1 MTCIVVTR
9 NPENGDVLAIEDDRG
24 KAAHWHNKEAALAA
38 AREHRLVK
46 AWGGYVIDLDE
57 MRITE
62 VYVV

>member
-9 NPENGDVLAIEDDRG
+9 NPENGDVLAI
-24 KAAHWHNKEAALAA
+24 EAALAA